1 MRTSNTR
8 TPINLCG
15 SNIRIELIEARDD
28 LPQSRG
34 FGHLMHCLD
43 GIRQDIMPDADDN
56 LRWTGPGA
64 KLVAGNGQMRMCRNF
79 TKLEEW
85 AKQYSACYSY
95 KGDDVDEFPIIDHY
109 KHCPAGNPLA

>member
-1 MRTSNTR
+1 
-8 TPINLCG
+8 
-15 SNIRIELIEARDD
+15 
-28 LPQSRG
+28 
-34 FGHLMHCLD
+34 MHCLD
-43 GIRQDIMPDADDN
+43 GIRQDIMRDADDN

-109 KHCPAGNPLA
+109 KHCPAGIHWPKLDEELAKD